1 MVQSMTGFSRSEMK
15 NGEMECVIETRSVN
29 NRFLDISVRLPRK
42 LMEIELKIKKKVKE
56 KFSRG
61 SMEINISFNNEKKE
75 VNLTA
80 NLEMANVYKKIL
92 EELRTSLGMKQE
104 IDLKDLLKFREIIKY
119 EPPEE
124 NVDELWEMIEKNL
137 DIALKKLQENRLLEG
152 TVLLEDILSRIKSIL
167 EKVEYIK
174 GQQPMIL
181 ENYKKKLAERLLKLL
196 EGKKTDED
204 RLLQEAAILAD
215 RSDISEEIVRL
226 ESHLKQFVILTK
238 GHEAIGR
245 QLEFLNQEM
254 LREANTITSKAN
266 DYKVSQSV
274 VKIKAELEKIREQIQ
289 NIE

>member
-75 VNLTA
+75 ANLTA

-119 EPPEE
+119 ELPEE

>member
-1 MVQSMTGFSRSEMK
+1 MTGFSRSEMK

-119 EPPEE
+119 ELPEE

-181 ENYKKKLAERLLKLL
+181 ENYKKKLAERLSKLL

>member
-1 MVQSMTGFSRSEMK
+1 MVQSMTGYSRSEMK

-42 LMEIELKIKKKVKE
+42 LMEIELKIKKKTKE

-61 SMEINISFNNEKKE
+61 SVEINISFNNEKKE
-75 VNLTA
+75 TNLTA
-80 NLEMANVYKKIL
+80 NLEIANVYKKIL
-92 EELRTSLGMKQE
+92 EELRTSLDMKQE
-104 IDLKDLLKFREIIKY
+104 IDLKDLLQFREIIKY

-137 DIALKKLQENRLLEG
+137 DVALKKLQETRLLEG
-152 TVLLEDILSRIKSIL
+152 TVLLKDILNRIKSIL

-174 GQQPMIL
+174 NQQPMIL
-181 ENYKKKLAERLLKLL
+181 ENYKKKLAERLSKLL
-196 EGKKTDED
+196 EGQKIDEV

-238 GHEAIGR
+238 GHEAVGR

-266 DYKVSQSV
+266 DYKVSQLV
-274 VKIKAELEKIREQIQ
+274 VQIKAELEKIREQIQ

>member
-119 EPPEE
+119 ELPEE

-181 ENYKKKLAERLLKLL
+181 ENYKKKLAERLSKLL

-204 RLLQEAAILAD
+204 RLLQEAAIFAD

>member
-119 EPPEE
+119 ELPEE

>member
-119 EPPEE
+119 ELPEE

-181 ENYKKKLAERLLKLL
+181 ENYKKKLAERLSKLL

>member
-1 MVQSMTGFSRSEMK
+1 MTGFSRSEMK

-119 EPPEE
+119 ELPEE

>member
-119 EPPEE
+119 ELPEE

-137 DIALKKLQENRLLEG
+137 DIALKKLQDTRLLEG
-152 TVLLEDILSRIKSIL
+152 TVLLEDILNRIKSIL

>member
-1 MVQSMTGFSRSEMK
+1 MVQSMTGYSRSEMK

-42 LMEIELKIKKKVKE
+42 LMEIELKIKKKTKE

-61 SMEINISFNNEKKE
+61 SVEINISFNNEKKE
-75 VNLTA
+75 TNLTA
-80 NLEMANVYKKIL
+80 NLEIANVYKKIL
-92 EELRTSLGMKQE
+92 EELRTSLDMKQE
-104 IDLKDLLKFREIIKY
+104 IDLKDLLQFREIIKY

-137 DIALKKLQENRLLEG
+137 DVALKKLQETRLLEG

-174 GQQPMIL
+174 DQQPMIL
-181 ENYKKKLAERLLKLL
+181 ENYKKKLAERLSKLL
-196 EGKKTDED
+196 EGQKIDEV

-238 GHEAIGR
+238 GHEAVGR

-266 DYKVSQSV
+266 DYKVSQLV
-274 VKIKAELEKIREQIQ
+274 VQIKAELEKIREQIQ

>member
-137 DIALKKLQENRLLEG
+137 DIALKKLQDTRLLEG
-152 TVLLEDILSRIKSIL
+152 TVLLEDILNRIKSIL

>member
-1 MVQSMTGFSRSEMK
+1 MTGFSRSEMK

-124 NVDELWEMIEKNL
+124 NIDELWEMIEKNL
-137 DIALKKLQENRLLEG
+137 AIALKKLEETRLLEG
-152 TVLLEDILSRIKSIL
+152 TVLLEDILNRIKSIL

-181 ENYKKKLAERLLKLL
+181 EIYKKKLSERLSKLL
-196 EGKKTDED
+196 EGQKTDED
-204 RLLQEAAILAD
+204 RLLQEAAIFAD

-274 VKIKAELEKIREQIQ
+274 VEIKAELEKIREQIQ

>member
-1 MVQSMTGFSRSEMK
+1 MK
-15 NGEMECVIETRSVN
+15 
-29 NRFLDISVRLPRK
+29 
-42 LMEIELKIKKKVKE
+42 
-56 KFSRG
+56 
-61 SMEINISFNNEKKE
+61 KKE

-119 EPPEE
+119 ELPEE

-181 ENYKKKLAERLLKLL
+181 ENYKKKLAERLSKLL

-254 LREANTITSKAN
+254 LREANTITSKAS

>member
-75 VNLTA
+75 ANLTA
-80 NLEMANVYKKIL
+80 DLEMANVYKKIL

-119 EPPEE
+119 ELPEE

-181 ENYKKKLAERLLKLL
+181 ENYKKKLAERLSKLL

>member
-119 EPPEE
+119 ELPEE

-137 DIALKKLQENRLLEG
+137 DIALKKLQDTRLLEG
-152 TVLLEDILSRIKSIL
+152 TVLLEDILNRIKSIL

-181 ENYKKKLAERLLKLL
+181 ENYKKKLAERLSKLL

>member
-1 MVQSMTGFSRSEMK
+1 MVQSMTGYSRSEMK

-42 LMEIELKIKKKVKE
+42 LMEIELKIKKKTKE

-61 SMEINISFNNEKKE
+61 SVEINISFNNEKKE
-75 VNLTA
+75 ANLTA
-80 NLEMANVYKKIL
+80 NLEIANVYKKKL
-92 EELRTSLGMKQE
+92 EELRTSLGIKQE
-104 IDLKDLLKFREIIKY
+104 IDLKDLLQFREIIKY

-137 DIALKKLQENRLLEG
+137 DVALKKLQETRLLEG

-174 GQQPMIL
+174 DQQPMIL
-181 ENYKKKLAERLLKLL
+181 ENYKKKLAERLSKLL
-196 EGKKTDED
+196 EGQKIDEV

-238 GHEAIGR
+238 GHEAVGR

-266 DYKVSQSV
+266 DYKVSQLV
-274 VKIKAELEKIREQIQ
+274 VQIKAELEKIREQIQ

>member
-137 DIALKKLQENRLLEG
+137 DIALKKLQDTRLLEG
-152 TVLLEDILSRIKSIL
+152 TVLLEDILNRIKSIL

-181 ENYKKKLAERLLKLL
+181 ENYKKKLAERLSKLL

>member
-75 VNLTA
+75 ANLTA
-80 NLEMANVYKKIL
+80 DLEMANVYKKIL

-124 NVDELWEMIEKNL
+124 NIDELWEMIEKNL
-137 DIALKKLQENRLLEG
+137 DIALKKLQDTRLLEG
-152 TVLLEDILSRIKSIL
+152 TVLLEDILNRIKSIL

>member
-29 NRFLDISVRLPRK
+29 NRFLDVSVRLPRK
-42 LMEIELKIKKKVKE
+42 LMEIELKIKKKVKG

-75 VNLTA
+75 ANLTA

-92 EELRTSLGMKQE
+92 EDLKTSLGMKQE
-104 IDLKDLLKFREIIKY
+104 IDLKDLLQFREIIKY

-124 NVDELWEMIEKNL
+124 NVDELWDMIGKNL
-137 DIALKKLQENRLLEG
+137 DIALKKLQEARLLEG
-152 TVLLEDILSRIKSIL
+152 TVLLEDILNRIKSIL

-181 ENYKKKLAERLLKLL
+181 ENYKKKLTERLSKLL
-196 EGKKTDED
+196 EGQKIDED

-226 ESHLKQFVILTK
+226 ECHLKQFVILTK

-266 DYKVSQSV
+266 DYKVSQLV
-274 VKIKAELEKIREQIQ
+274 VEIKAELEKIREQIQ

>member
-124 NVDELWEMIEKNL
+124 NIDELWEMIEKNL
-137 DIALKKLQENRLLEG
+137 AIALKKLEETRLLEG
-152 TVLLEDILSRIKSIL
+152 TVLLEDILNRIKSIL

>member
-75 VNLTA
+75 ANLTA
-80 NLEMANVYKKIL
+80 DLEMANVYKKIL

-119 EPPEE
+119 ELPEE

-181 ENYKKKLAERLLKLL
+181 EIYKKKLSERLSKLL
-196 EGKKTDED
+196 EGQKTDED

-238 GHEAIGR
+238 DHEAIGR

-254 LREANTITSKAN
+254 LREANTITSKAS

>member
-124 NVDELWEMIEKNL
+124 NIDELWEMIEKNL
-137 DIALKKLQENRLLEG
+137 AIALKKLEETRLLEG
-152 TVLLEDILSRIKSIL
+152 TVLLEDILNRIKSIL

-181 ENYKKKLAERLLKLL
+181 ENYKKKLAERLSKLL

-238 GHEAIGR
+238 DHEAIGR

-254 LREANTITSKAN
+254 LREANTITSKAS

>member
-1 MVQSMTGFSRSEMK
+1 MTGYSRSEMK
-15 NGEMECVIETRSVN
+15 NEEMVCVIETRSVN

-61 SMEINISFNNEKKE
+61 SMEINVSFNNEKKE
-75 VNLTA
+75 SNLTA
-80 NLEMANVYKKIL
+80 DLDIAIVYKKIL
-92 EELRTSLGMKQE
+92 EELRSSLDMTQE
-104 IDLKDLLKFREIIKY
+104 VDLKDLLQFKEIIKY
-119 EPPEE
+119 EQPEE
-124 NVDELWEMIEKNL
+124 NIDELWEVIEKNL
-137 DIALKKLQENRLLEG
+137 DIALKKLREARILEG
-152 TVLLEDILSRIKSIL
+152 TALLEDILSRIKSIL

-174 GQQPMIL
+174 TRQSVVL
-181 ENYKKKLAERLLKLL
+181 ENYKKKLTERLSKLL
-196 EGKKTDED
+196 EGQEIDED
-204 RLLQEAAILAD
+204 RLLQEAAIYAD

-245 QLEFLNQEM
+245 QLEFINQEM

-266 DYKVSQSV
+266 DYKVSQIV
-274 VKIKAELEKIREQIQ
+274 VEIKAELEKIREQIQ

>member
-1 MVQSMTGFSRSEMK
+1 MVQSMTGYSRSEMK
-15 NGEMECVIETRSVN
+15 NEEMVCVIETRSVN

-61 SMEINISFNNEKKE
+61 SMEINVSFNNEKKE
-75 VNLTA
+75 ANLTTD
-80 NLEMANVYKKIL
+80 LEMANVYKKIL
-92 EELRTSLGMKQE
+92 EELRTSLGVKQE
-104 IDLKDLLKFREIIKY
+104 IDLKDLLQFKEIIKY

-124 NVDELWEMIEKNL
+124 NIDELWEMIKKNL
-137 DIALKKLQENRLLEG
+137 DVALKKLQETRFLEG
-152 TVLLEDILSRIKSIL
+152 TALLEDILNRIKSIL
-167 EKVEYIK
+167 EKVECIK

-181 ENYKKKLAERLLKLL
+181 ENYKKKLAERLTKLL
-196 EGKKTDED
+196 EGQKIDEN

-238 GHEAIGR
+238 GDEAIGR

-254 LREANTITSKAN
+254 LREANTITSKAS

-274 VKIKAELEKIREQIQ
+274 VEIKAELEKIREQIQ

>member
-1 MVQSMTGFSRSEMK
+1 MTGFSRSEMK

-75 VNLTA
+75 ANLTA
-80 NLEMANVYKKIL
+80 DLEMANVYKKIL

-119 EPPEE
+119 ELPEE

-181 ENYKKKLAERLLKLL
+181 ENYKKKLAERLSKLL

>member
-137 DIALKKLQENRLLEG
+137 DIALKKLQDTRLLEG

>member
-137 DIALKKLQENRLLEG
+137 DIALKKLQETRLLEG
-152 TVLLEDILSRIKSIL
+152 TVLLEDILNRIKSIL

-181 ENYKKKLAERLLKLL
+181 ENYKKKLAERLSKLL

>member
-1 MVQSMTGFSRSEMK
+1 MTGFSRSEMK

-137 DIALKKLQENRLLEG
+137 DIALKKLQDTRLLEG
-152 TVLLEDILSRIKSIL
+152 TVLLEDILNRIKSIL

>member
-75 VNLTA
+75 ANLTA
-80 NLEMANVYKKIL
+80 DLEMANVYKKIL

-137 DIALKKLQENRLLEG
+137 DIALKKLQDTRLLEG
-152 TVLLEDILSRIKSIL
+152 TVLLEDILNRIKSIL

>member
-15 NGEMECVIETRSVN
+15 SGEMECVIETRSVN

-119 EPPEE
+119 ELPEE

-181 ENYKKKLAERLLKLL
+181 ENYKKKLAERLSKLL